1 MWNLFNCYLS
11 GRHDYGM
18 WCEPGAIFLRCV
30 HCGKRSSGWAVT
42 PKPATAAPRAPVV
55 HTAVPQARTAAA
67 VATAAPAVNTRVIPF
82 GTARRSATSAK
93 TSRAAAR

>member
-30 HCGKRSSGWAVT
+30 HCGNRSSGWTVEARLD
-42 PKPATAAPRAPVV
+42 KAAPRALG
-55 HTAVPQARTAAA
+55 AAA
-67 VATAAPAVNTRVIPF
+67 SISPSSVIPF
-82 GTARRSATSAK
+82 N
-93 TSRAAAR
+93 RAAES